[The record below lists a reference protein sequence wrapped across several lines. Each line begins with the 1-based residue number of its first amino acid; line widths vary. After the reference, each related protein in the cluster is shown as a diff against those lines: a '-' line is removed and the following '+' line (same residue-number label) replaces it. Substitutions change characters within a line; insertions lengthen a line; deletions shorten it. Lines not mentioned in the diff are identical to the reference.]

1 MVLFKNIFFK
11 FKAFSKATRLV
22 LIMIILPWFSAWQYI
37 WQPIEIDNWEEDQKL
52 ELEIQRELTNI
63 EGIIYDNL
71 KPLKSKSPESGQ
83 TREEKL
89 KTLATEEILQ
99 EGFSFRNFSP
109 KFDIIETLAEDC
121 GPSYALR
128 FGLDQIKSSFEDGAT
143 LKKAWDEQKLENETI
158 KLIQDYD
165 RGHTQRSVNL
175 FAEFSDMSVNVK
187 GSATQGTGSV

>member
-1 MVLFKNIFFK
+1 
-11 FKAFSKATRLV
+11 
-22 LIMIILPWFSAWQYI
+22 MIILPWFSAWRYI

-52 ELEIQRELTNI
+52 ELEIQRKLTDI
-63 EGIIYDNL
+63 ERILYDNL
-71 KPLKSKSPESGQ
+71 KPMKSKSPESGP
-83 TREEKL
+83 TWEEKI
-89 KTLATEEILQ
+89 KTLA
-99 EGFSFRNFSP
+99 GFSFRNFLP

-128 FGLDQIKSSFEDGAT
+128 FGLDQIKSSFEDGST
-143 LKKAWDEQKLENETI
+143 LKKAWDEQKLENEKI

-165 RGHTQRSVNL
+165 RGQTQRSVNL